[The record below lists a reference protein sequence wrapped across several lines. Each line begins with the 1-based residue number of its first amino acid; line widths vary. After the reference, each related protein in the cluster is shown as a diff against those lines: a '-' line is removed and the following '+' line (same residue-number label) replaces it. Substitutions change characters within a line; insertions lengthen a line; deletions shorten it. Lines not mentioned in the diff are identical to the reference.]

1 MRNGFE
7 FNGKNTTDFK
17 RVTVRTK
24 DRPVFPQVKEF
35 TENVNETDGEYDFTD
50 VSGHE
55 YFNTRKFQ
63 IDFNIGADS
72 TEELNKKLTAISRW
86 FKGKGTLIF
95 NDTPCVK
102 WNVRVIDDVSYM
114 PENSGKKAVLS
125 VTYKAKPF
133 SELIFDALN
142 GPCLD
147 TDISLDTEIPIGQ
160 DEYLTLNGNG
170 TYKNIPN
177 IGDVH
182 VKPIITVTGAKSPF
196 TISNNGKSITVK
208 YTGDIVIDCEK
219 EIVYSENTS
228 LMTDISGD
236 FFELVPGLDNTIT
249 VTGGGVVQIN
259 YTPKF
264 LYDVDFDNVKWSE

>member
-1 MRNGFE
+1 M
-7 FNGKNTTDFK
+7 
-17 RVTVRTK
+17 
-24 DRPVFPQVKEF
+24 
-35 TENVNETDGEYDFTD
+35 
-50 VSGHE
+50 
-55 YFNTRKFQ
+55 
-63 IDFNIGADS
+63 
-72 TEELNKKLTAISRW
+72 
-86 FKGKGTLIF
+86 
-95 NDTPCVK
+95 
-102 WNVRVIDDVSYM
+102 
-114 PENSGKKAVLS
+114 
-125 VTYKAKPF
+125 TYRAEPF

-160 DEYLTLNGNG
+160 DGYLTLNGSG

-182 VKPIITVTGAKSPF
+182 VKPIIAVTGAKSPF

-219 EIVYSENTS
+219 EIVYSGNTS
-228 LMTDISGD
+228 LMAYAEGE
-236 FFELVPGLDNTIT
+236 FFELAPALDNTIT

-264 LYDVDFDNVKWSE
+264 LYDVDFDNMKWSE